1 MEALSVYLIKMVG
14 ISGLL
19 TAYYFVALRNRRLN
33 GFNRYYLLAVAG
45 ISIVLPLI
53 RINWVVAEPLSRVFP
68 GIGPGG
74 PVREDLLYRY
84 SRFLLGVCSLIS
96 AGLLVLLALRVSRV
110 FRLKATSVCREMG
123 DYVLIETAEPG
134 TPFSFLNNLFWKR
147 GLNTADALNKKML
160 EHELAHIRGRHTR
173 DILFVQTAA
182 SLFWMNPFF
191 WFIRRELAMVHEF
204 IADAASGADGDAE
217 GFARM
222 LLQAHSEGRYLD
234 LSHGFFHSPI
244 KRRLIMITNNNRP
257 DRAWLRKGLALPF
270 LMILVVLFSCQKQK
284 QPAMD
289 GTDALKIKMDRLQHQ
304 MVADGKIK
312 IIQYRVVSDGKS
324 LDDAK
329 LGLKRQTDSAMKAY
343 IISDGGGGGD
353 R

>member
-1 MEALSVYLIKMVG
+1 MEALLIYLIKMVL

-19 TAYYFVALRNRRLN
+19 TAYYFVALRNKRLN
-33 GFNRYYLLAVAG
+33 GFNRYYLLAMVG
-45 ISIVLPLI
+45 ISLILPLV
-53 RINWVVAEPLSRVFP
+53 RINWVVAEPLSKVFAGS
-68 GIGPGG
+68 GIAG
-74 PVREDLLYRY
+74 PVQVGFVDRY
-84 SRFLLGVCSLIS
+84 SRFFLGICSLVS
-96 AGLLVLLALRVSRV
+96 SGLLVLLVLKVGRV
-110 FRLKATSVCREMG
+110 FKLKKNSPCSQMG
-123 DYVLIETAEPG
+123 DYVLIETEEPG

-147 GLNTADALNKKML
+147 GVDATDPLNKKML

-204 IADAASGADGDAE
+204 IADAASGTDGDAE

-222 LLQAHSEGRYLD
+222 LLQAHGEGRYLD
-234 LSHGFFHSPI
+234 LSHGFFNSPI
-244 KRRLIMITNNNRP
+244 KRRLVMITNKNRP
-257 DRAWLRKGLALPF
+257 DRAWLRKGLTLPF
-270 LMILVVLFSCQKQK
+270 LMTLVVLFACQKQQ

-289 GTDALKIKMDRLQHQ
+289 ATDMLKIKVDRLQHQ

-312 IIQYRVVSDGKS
+312 IIKYRVVSDGKS
-324 LDDAK
+324 MDDAK
-329 LGLKRQTDSAMKAY
+329 IGVKRQIDSVMGAR
-343 IISDGGGGGD
+343 IISDDGGGD

>member
-1 MEALSVYLIKMVG
+1 MEALLIYLIKMVL

-19 TAYYFVALRNRRLN
+19 TAYYFVALRNKRLN
-33 GFNRYYLLAVAG
+33 GFNRYYLLAMVG
-45 ISIVLPLI
+45 ISLILPLV
-53 RINWVVAEPLSRVFP
+53 RINWVVAEPLSRVFAGS
-68 GIGPGG
+68 GIAA
-74 PVREDLLYRY
+74 PVREGFIDQY
-84 SRFLLGVCSLIS
+84 SRFFLGICSLVS
-96 AGLLVLLALRVSRV
+96 AGLLVLLVLKVGRV
-110 FRLKATSVCREMG
+110 FKLKKSCPCRQMG
-123 DYVLIETAEPG
+123 DYVLIETEEPG

-147 GLNTADALNKKML
+147 GMDAADPLNKKML

-173 DILFVQTAA
+173 DILFVQTVA

-204 IADAASGADGDAE
+204 IADAASGTDGDTA

-222 LLQAHSEGRYLD
+222 LLQAHGEGRYLD

-244 KRRLIMITNNNRP
+244 KRRLVMITNNNRP

-270 LMILVVLFSCQKQK
+270 IMTLVVLFSCQKQQ

-289 GTDALKIKMDRLQHQ
+289 ATDMLKIKLDRFQHQ
-304 MVADGKIK
+304 MVADGKI
-312 IIQYRVVSDGKS
+312 IRYRVVSDGKS

-329 LGLKRQTDSAMKAY
+329 LGAKRQSDSLMRVY
-343 IISDGGGGGD
+343 IISDGRGGGD